1 MIYVRRTI
9 RDSIFCTEETLL
21 TTASQVETEAGIQRR
36 VRYFLSDRIVIPM
49 AWRVIRPV
57 VILPRVLL
65 PNSSA
70 LRMVLKHELAHIKR
84 NDIVWLNFAS
94 IVTILHWF
102 NPLAWMVRRKMLKES
117 EYACDDFVL
126 SAGTAAQ
133 EYARLL
139 LESTRDFGLPGS
151 MVMTRTAYTTQLEGR
166 IMSILTHRK
175 REPFTS
181 NRLAAVTITL
191 AAMIVL
197 PLSTVTF
204 QACQSGDTNKTETAA
219 VAPST
224 SEALPSPDEFV
235 AVDSTPVMTYQAPTV
250 YPPDAKSEGAQGAVW
265 VKALIDKTG
274 AVAEIQV
281 AKSSG
286 DARLDNAA
294 LEAGKANKFTP
305 ALKDGLPVASW
316 ISYKVVF
323 ELSDKK

>member
-1 MIYVRRTI
+1 
-9 RDSIFCTEETLL
+9 
-21 TTASQVETEAGIQRR
+21 
-36 VRYFLSDRIVIPM
+36 
-49 AWRVIRPV
+49 
-57 VILPRVLL
+57 
-65 PNSSA
+65 
-70 LRMVLKHELAHIKR
+70 
-84 NDIVWLNFAS
+84 
-94 IVTILHWF
+94 
-102 NPLAWMVRRKMLKES
+102 
-117 EYACDDFVL
+117 
-126 SAGTAAQ
+126 
-133 EYARLL
+133 
-139 LESTRDFGLPGS
+139 
-151 MVMTRTAYTTQLEGR
+151 
-166 IMSILTHRK
+166 MSILTHRK